1 MDEYAAIG
9 ANVLTSSLFSNGWA
23 VLIVTAIMRRAQL
36 LESAQN
42 IIFIASTSSCDA
54 DGSTATVLLTIIKVE
69 AVPIA
74 VLVDSSQSRV
84 EYATAFKLVK
94 RRFKFC
100 FGNKQAPQTFMN
112 DNSSAEKGALHTRGN
127 LRNSFCVPFM
137 FCKQMGDG

>member
-42 IIFIASTSSCDA
+42 IIFIGSTSSCDA

-100 FGNKQAPQTFMN
+100 FGNKQSLKEQLKHPVYKKQLHRFCAMAET
-112 DNSSAEKGALHTRGN
+112 DVTCASRLSSPNAQL
-127 LRNSFCVPFM
+127 
-137 FCKQMGDG
+137 